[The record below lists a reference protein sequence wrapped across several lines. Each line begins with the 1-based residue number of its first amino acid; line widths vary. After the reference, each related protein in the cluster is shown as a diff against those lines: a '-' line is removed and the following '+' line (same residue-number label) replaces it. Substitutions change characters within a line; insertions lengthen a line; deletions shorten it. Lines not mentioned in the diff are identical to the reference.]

1 MTNDTKEIETM
12 NKILIIGPI
21 PTTAGVGGVTIHV
34 QRLIQYLENNSPNTC
49 DLLDYK
55 RISFNT
61 LLNLIRKYNCIHIHF
76 SNPYVRLII
85 TLWACLFRTKVITTF
100 HGNYCNLRLVKK
112 LILTVTL
119 KTTDIPIVINQ
130 PSFDYCILRNHNTIL
145 IPAFIPPSKEQP
157 LNSHI
162 LALINNIQASR
173 KLIISTNASGLSYD
187 ENGNET
193 YGIKFLI
200 NFFNNK
206 PDTMLLISDP
216 TGQNKEKYESMAKNV
231 MFISYPHSYYE
242 ILKRVD
248 ISIRNTSTDGDSLS
262 VKESLYLGC
271 RTICSDVVNRPAGCY
286 LFHYNDAGSLT
297 KAIEA
302 AMEADNVPMS
312 LENGAVQLNKLYNS
326 ILTS

>member
-1 MTNDTKEIETM
+1 
-12 NKILIIGPI
+12 
-21 PTTAGVGGVTIHV
+21 
-34 QRLIQYLENNSPNTC
+34 
-49 DLLDYK
+49 
-55 RISFNT
+55 
-61 LLNLIRKYNCIHIHF
+61 
-76 SNPYVRLII
+76 
-85 TLWACLFRTKVITTF
+85 
-100 HGNYCNLRLVKK
+100 
-112 LILTVTL
+112 
-119 KTTDIPIVINQ
+119 
-130 PSFDYCILRNHNTIL
+130 
-145 IPAFIPPSKEQP
+145 
-157 LNSHI
+157 
-162 LALINNIQASR
+162 
-173 KLIISTNASGLSYD
+173 
-187 ENGNET
+187 
-193 YGIKFLI
+193 
-200 NFFNNK
+200 
-206 PDTMLLISDP
+206 MLLISDP

-297 KAIEA
+297 KAIES

>member
-1 MTNDTKEIETM
+1 M
-12 NKILIIGPI
+12 L
-21 PTTAGVGGVTIHV
+21 
-34 QRLIQYLENNSPNTC
+34 
-49 DLLDYK
+49 
-55 RISFNT
+55 
-61 LLNLIRKYNCIHIHF
+61 
-76 SNPYVRLII
+76 
-85 TLWACLFRTKVITTF
+85 

-271 RTICSDVVNRPAGCY
+271 RTICSDVVR
-286 LFHYNDAGSLT
+286 
-297 KAIEA
+297 
-302 AMEADNVPMS
+302 
-312 LENGAVQLNKLYNS
+312 
-326 ILTS
+326 